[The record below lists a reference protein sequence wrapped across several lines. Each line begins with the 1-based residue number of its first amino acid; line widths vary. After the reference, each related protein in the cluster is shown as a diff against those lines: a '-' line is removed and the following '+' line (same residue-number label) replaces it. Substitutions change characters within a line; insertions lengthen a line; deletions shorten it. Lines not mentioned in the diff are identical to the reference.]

1 MFKYFYDKL
10 MSSTQGWNLSA
21 SGRQEF
27 RDFPSAGMAAEL
39 LIAPSALM
47 QLRLAEAQVIIR
59 YMRPKRIAKGTVF
72 IREGDEHETDFM
84 ALILDGDVL
93 VDNIVI
99 SRDSP
104 YILTVLGP
112 GSLHGELGLL
122 DGLPRSAS
130 CTAETDLCCAMLTR
144 RGLLD
149 LLQDD
154 PKVGAKL
161 MMSIAMRIGDRL
173 RDNTRKLKTFA
184 SLTKAM
190 QQEIDRM
197 LQDSRTS

>member
-1 MFKYFYDKL
+1 MFKFLHDKL

-21 SGRQEF
+21 SDRQEF
-27 RDFPSAGMAAEL
+27 RDFPSASMAAEM

-47 QLRLAEAQVIIR
+47 QLRLAEAQIIMR
-59 YMRPKRIAKGTVF
+59 YMRPKRIPRGTVF
-72 IREGDEHETDFM
+72 IREGEEHETDFM

-99 SRDSP
+99 SRDTP
-104 YILTVLGP
+104 YTVTVLGP

-144 RGLLD
+144 RGLLK
-149 LLQDD
+149 LLKDD

-161 MMSIAMRIGDRL
+161 MMAIAMRIGDRL

-190 QQEIDRM
+190 QQEIDSL
-197 LQDSRTS
+197 LQDSQRV

>member
-1 MFKYFYDKL
+1 MFKFLHDKL

-21 SGRQEF
+21 SDRQEF
-27 RDFPSAGMAAEL
+27 RDFPSASMAAEM

-47 QLRLAEAQVIIR
+47 QLRLAEAQIIMR
-59 YMRPKRIAKGTVF
+59 YMRPKRIPRGTVF
-72 IREGDEHETDFM
+72 IREGEEHETDFM

-99 SRDSP
+99 SRDTP
-104 YILTVLGP
+104 YTVTVLGP

-144 RGLLD
+144 RGLLK
-149 LLQDD
+149 LLKDD

-161 MMSIAMRIGDRL
+161 MMAIAMRIGDRL

-190 QQEIDRM
+190 QQEIDS
-197 LQDSRTS
+197 LQQDSQRV

>member
-1 MFKYFYDKL
+1 MFKYLYDKL

-21 SGRQEF
+21 SNRQEF

-47 QLRLAEAQVIIR
+47 QLRLAEAQVVVR
-59 YMRPKRIAKGTVF
+59 YMRPQRIAKGTVF
-72 IREGDEHETDFM
+72 IREGEEHETDFM

-104 YILTVLGP
+104 YTITVLGP

-144 RGLLD
+144 RGLLE
-149 LLQDD
+149 LLKDD

-161 MMSIAMRIGDRL
+161 MMAIAMRIGDRL

-184 SLTKAM
+184 ALTKAM

-197 LQDSRTS
+197 LLDSRTI

>member
-1 MFKYFYDKL
+1 MFKFLHDKL

-21 SGRQEF
+21 SDRQEF
-27 RDFPSAGMAAEL
+27 RDFPSASMAAEM

-47 QLRLAEAQVIIR
+47 QLRLAEAQFIMR
-59 YMRPKRIAKGTVF
+59 YMRPKRIPRGTVF
-72 IREGDEHETDFM
+72 IREGEEHETDFM

-99 SRDSP
+99 SRDTP
-104 YILTVLGP
+104 YTVTVLGP

-144 RGLLD
+144 RGLLK
-149 LLQDD
+149 LLKDD

-161 MMSIAMRIGDRL
+161 MMAIAMRIGDRL

-190 QQEIDRM
+190 QQEIDS
-197 LQDSRTS
+197 LQQDSQRV